1 MPTWNGNL
9 HRLPLKKNT
18 DLCLATSV
26 LGPKCCL
33 RPAPLAPVSETS
45 AGFAPRLWFWP
56 EPATRT
62 SLEPSQPNSSFF
74 DQSPLTISEQ
84 RSSQLLLPAALLRAI
99 HKAHQG
105 FARPRASALN
115 LPDFKSFHNGS
126 ATRHFIDTSSVRYE
140 SIRPYVQLS
149 YRSY

>member
-84 RSSQLLLPAALLRAI
+84 RSSQLLCQLHYCVLFIKRIKGLLDRA
-99 HKAHQG
+99 H
-105 FARPRASALN
+105 L
-115 LPDFKSFHNGS
+115 L
-126 ATRHFIDTSSVRYE
+126 
-140 SIRPYVQLS
+140 
-149 YRSY
+149 